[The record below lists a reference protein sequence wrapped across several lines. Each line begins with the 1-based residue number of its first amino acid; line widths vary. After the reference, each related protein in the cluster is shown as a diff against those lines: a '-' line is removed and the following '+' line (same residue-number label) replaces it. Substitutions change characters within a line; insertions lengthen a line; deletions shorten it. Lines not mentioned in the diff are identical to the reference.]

1 MEVKDKKFS
10 SEDDIL
16 TFLNDVENRLQNKK
30 DIGLRADIKGLDN
43 LTNLLK
49 LKKWKRKMLS
59 TNLKRIR
66 INGYKSIEK
75 LDLQMSSIN
84 ILIGAGKSNFISLF
98 AKFIRG

>member
-1 MEVKDKKFS
+1 MTIIHFPSHDK
-10 SEDDIL
+10 
-16 TFLNDVENRLQNKK
+16 
-30 DIGLRADIKGLDN
+30 ADIKGLDN

-84 ILIGAGKSNFISLF
+84 ILIGANGAGKSNFISLF
-98 AKFIRG
+98 TFLQIYQRVNFKVM